1 MEDLFPFHWILMGV
15 AGWQFIVSLQIY
27 VGFLFYRDST
37 RLVRDLIRKLGSI
50 LRVVFV
56 FRDGLV

>member
-1 MEDLFPFHWILMGV
+1 MGV